1 MGTRTC
7 IAVLGFGRFGRVH
20 ALRLQAHPAYEVVC
34 VVDPDPQARA
44 AAQAQG
50 FNAMASLDAL
60 PKAVQ
65 AAAVV
70 TPAETH
76 ADLAVALM
84 HRGIDVLVEKP
95 MAESEQAIDAMLD
108 AVRVTGRKLFIGHI
122 ERFNPALIDLPW
134 GQVPGHLVF
143 RRQSRLPGTARSVVL
158 DLMVHDLD
166 LAPHL
171 LRCGPDEFLHILDV
185 QSLEDSMQVVARMGD
200 TRVDFHVRH
209 GADISLAS
217 VCWGDQG
224 AWNELLLSSRSDLG
238 QSDALTRQYTAFH
251 HELRGL
257 PSLLAGAQDGAIA
270 ARRALAIV
278 AKL

>member
-1 MGTRTC
+1 MMVG
-7 IAVLGFGRFGRVH
+7 I
-20 ALRLQAHPAYEVVC
+20 
-34 VVDPDPQARA
+34 
-44 AAQAQG
+44 
-50 FNAMASLDAL
+50 
-60 PKAVQ
+60 
-65 AAAVV
+65 
-70 TPAETH
+70 
-76 ADLAVALM
+76 
-84 HRGIDVLVEKP
+84 HR
-95 MAESEQAIDAMLD
+95 
-108 AVRVTGRKLFIGHI
+108 
-122 ERFNPALIDLPW
+122 ERGEI
-134 GQVPGHLVF
+134 
-143 RRQSRLPGTARSVVL
+143 LPGR
-158 DLMVHDLD
+158 
-166 LAPHL
+166 
-171 LRCGPDEFLHILDV
+171 G
-185 QSLEDSMQVVARMGD
+185 DSFEMDASPAMQVVARMGD